1 MATIKKRGNSYLIRV
16 SCGYDMQGKQIVH
29 SMTWKPEAG
38 MTVKQMEKEV
48 QRQAVLFEEKCKS
61 GLYLSNNI
69 RFADFAEKWLTDYAE
84 KQLKAKTIAP
94 YKDLLKRINQAIG
107 HIKLNQLQPIHLLR
121 FYDNLAEDNIRNDIK
136 YKPCPH
142 FYEVATNTNLTKTA
156 LAQKATISINT
167 LNQAYKGKNISY
179 LSASKIA
186 NALNYKIEFLF
197 EKDSQNTK
205 LSPKTIQ
212 HYHRL
217 ISSILQT
224 AVQWQVILYN
234 PCERIKP
241 PKVEQK
247 ESRFLND
254 VEVLELFHCLDKEA
268 IQYKTLITLL
278 VYTGMRRGEILGLK
292 CSDIDFNTQTINIQR
307 AVLYL
312 PNKGI
317 FEDSTKTSS
326 SQRIIKVADTA
337 LQLLK
342 EYKKGQ
348 NIQRLQCGDQWH
360 NLNYIFTSWNGKP
373 MHPDSLTAWF
383 KKFITKYN
391 LPSVSIHSLR
401 HTNASLLI
409 ANGVN
414 ITTVSKRLG
423 HATTATTTKIY
434 AHAIQSADE
443 AAYNTLQNILK
454 KAQ

>member
-48 QRQAVLFEEKCKS
+48 QKQAVLFEEKCKS
-61 GLYLSNNI
+61 GLYLSSNI

-84 KQLKAKTIAP
+84 KQLKAKTIAR

-121 FYDNLAEDNIRNDIK
+121 FYDNLAEDNIRSDIK
-136 YKPCPH
+136 YRSKPKLQ
-142 FYEVATNTNLTKTA
+142 EIIADANISKTV
-156 LAQKATISINT
+156 LAKKATISVNT
-167 LNQAYKGKNISY
+167 LNQAYKGQNISY
-179 LSASKIA
+179 LSANKIA
-186 NALNYKIEFLF
+186 AALNCQINFLF
-197 EKDSQNTK
+197 EKNSQNTK

-224 AVQWQVILYN
+224 AVQWQIILYN

-241 PKVEQK
+241 PKAEQK
-247 ESRFLND
+247 ESRFLDD

-292 CSDIDFNTQTINIQR
+292 WSDIDFNAQTINIQR

-326 SQRIIKVADTA
+326 SQRIIKVSDTA

-342 EYKKGQ
+342 EYKKNQ

-383 KKFITKYN
+383 KKFIIKYN

-434 AHAIQSADE
+434 AHAIKSADE
-443 AAYNTLQNILK
+443 TASNTLQNILK
-454 KAQ
+454 KVQ

>member
-224 AVQWQVILYN
+224 AVQWQVIPYN

-423 HATTATTTKIY
+423 QATTATTTKIY

>member
-224 AVQWQVILYN
+224 AVQWQVIPYN